1 MKKSLILALW
11 STLLLQSCVFRKDIL
26 YFRDIESNL
35 GSISHKE
42 PLVQVNDILHINVNT
57 VIPEAAMPY
66 NTLSSRPGGNQSNS
80 IELLK
85 LQGYLVSASGDIE
98 FPILGRFSVAKKSTP
113 VIAQEL
119 KEKLEKGG
127 HLINPTITVRVINA
141 KVTILGEVRA
151 PGTYPFTEQFITIPQ
166 ALGFAGDLTIN
177 GDRKEVLLI
186 REMNG
191 LRSIKKINLTESA
204 WLNDPELQIRQ
215 NDILVVNPNI
225 QKIKTAGLIG
235 NVGTLSS
242 VFSIVL
248 STIILLTR

>member
-1 MKKSLILALW
+1 
-11 STLLLQSCVFRKDIL
+11 
-26 YFRDIESNL
+26 
-35 GSISHKE
+35 
-42 PLVQVNDILHINVNT
+42 
-57 VIPEAAMPY
+57 
-66 NTLSSRPGGNQSNS
+66 
-80 IELLK
+80 
-85 LQGYLVSASGDIE
+85 
-98 FPILGRFSVAKKSTP
+98 
-113 VIAQEL
+113 
-119 KEKLEKGG
+119 
-127 HLINPTITVRVINA
+127 
-141 KVTILGEVRA
+141 VTILGEVRA

-177 GDRKEVLLI
+177 GDRNEVLLI